1 MNIAM
6 RASPSSSPE
15 GLRQLASLVI
25 SRTVSVRVQEEM
37 PLSKA
42 ATALQLSKEGK
53 ITGKI
58 VLRIL

>member
-15 GLRQLASLVI
+15 GLRGLASLVI
-25 SRTVSVRVQEEM
+25 SRTISVRMQEEM

-42 ATALQLSKEGK
+42 AVALQLSREGK

-58 VLRIL
+58 VLRIS